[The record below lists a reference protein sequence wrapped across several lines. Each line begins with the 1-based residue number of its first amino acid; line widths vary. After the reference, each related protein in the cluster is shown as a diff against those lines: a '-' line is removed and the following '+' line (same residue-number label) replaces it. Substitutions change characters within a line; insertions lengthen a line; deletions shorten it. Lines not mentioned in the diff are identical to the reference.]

1 VIAAGTPDRLKEAIG
16 GDVLEIRATSAVDVG
31 RLAGLLA
38 GLGSAAPVV
47 DLRAQRITL
56 PTRDRV
62 PTLLAAS
69 RRIEEAG
76 IAVEDLGVRRPSLD
90 EVFLAL
96 TQQTVLEPLGAP
108 R

>member
-1 VIAAGTPDRLKEAIG
+1 
-16 GDVLEIRATSAVDVG
+16 VDVG
-31 RLAGLLA
+31 RLAGLLD
-38 GLGSAAPVV
+38 GLGSAPPVA
-47 DLRAQRITL
+47 DLRGQRITL

-62 PTLLAAS
+62 PSLLAAA

-76 IAVEDLGVRRPSLD
+76 ITVEDLGVRRPSLD

-96 TQQTVLEPLGAP
+96 TRPTVPEQLGAA